1 MQHNHNKSV
10 RIPRNHTS
18 GSCEVHRH
26 IAEKALPKTMP
37 RNEIKHAAR
46 VLSRYRD
53 ARLTRILRI
62 RLRLTVRVKKP
73 VKSPGYPEI
82 FHRFFQLFFFCA
94 VGTYSRLP
102 LRLLCRSPRPRLCS
116 TEPVS
121 QRDKTRCA
129 SFISL
134 SRRSPPPNPCSGF
147 NMPGQVRSGSFHS
160 ILSCSS
166 ADGREF
172 GLSDGSEHFPVPS
185 APPASPQRYTALS
198 EERS

>member
-10 RIPRNHTS
+10 QNPRNHTFCF
-18 GSCEVHRH
+18 CEAHSH
-26 IAEKALPKTMP
+26 IAKKAFPKTMP

-53 ARLTRILRI
+53 ARRTRILRI

-73 VKSPGYPEI
+73 VKSPGFPEI

-102 LRLLCRSPRPRLCS
+102 LRLQCRIPS
-116 TEPVS
+116 
-121 QRDKTRCA
+121 
-129 SFISL
+129 
-134 SRRSPPPNPCSGF
+134 SGF
-147 NMPGQVRSGSFHS
+147 SMPGPVRSGSFHS

-166 ADGREF
+166 ADGQESC
-172 GLSDGSEHFPVPS
+172 LSGGSAHFPVPS

>member
-53 ARLTRILRI
+53 ARRTRILLI

-134 SRRSPPPNPCSGF
+134 SRRSPHTNTSHSAAAHCSRKKTCEKSRVSR
-147 NMPGQVRSGSFHS
+147 NLSQVLSA
-160 ILSCSS
+160 ILLLCCGNILPFTTST
-166 ADGREF
+166 
-172 GLSDGSEHFPVPS
+172 PVPES
-185 APPASPQRYTALS
+185 PPPALQY
-198 EERS
+198 

>member
-26 IAEKALPKTMP
+26 IAEKALQKTMP

-53 ARLTRILRI
+53 ARRTRILRI

-82 FHRFFQLFFFCA
+82 FHRFFQLFF
-94 VGTYSRLP
+94 
-102 LRLLCRSPRPRLCS
+102 
-116 TEPVS
+116 VS
-121 QRDKTRCA
+121 Q
-129 SFISL
+129 
-134 SRRSPPPNPCSGF
+134 SRFRLAITAPESQLRVQPSGT
-147 NMPGQVRSGSFHS
+147 GQVRIISFNTLLLLSGRSRIRSVWRFSAFSSSFS
-160 ILSCSS
+160 TSGFTSKVYS
-166 ADGREF
+166 FVRG
-172 GLSDGSEHFPVPS
+172 
-185 APPASPQRYTALS
+185 ALMT
-198 EERS
+198 